1 MCACLRARLYT
12 HRQTDTPTDRQ
23 TVRDRIAMVG
33 IYMECVCLF
42 VRKAL
47 VSSPFD
53 LILSSSLDAV
63 IFICF
68 LCFCATDEKRDGV
81 RGGLES
87 RRFAKCAA
95 CAVGMCEYVLCVD
108 SGIGSG

>member
-1 MCACLRARLYT
+1 MRVCVRVHARVC
-12 HRQTDTPTDRQ
+12 TPTDRQSDRQ
-23 TVRDRIAMVG
+23 TVRDRVAMAD
-33 IYMECVCLF
+33 IHMEGVCLF

-47 VSSPFD
+47 VPSPFD
-53 LILSSSLDAV
+53 LILSASLDAV